1 VDLQSAGCCLL
12 AAGSPVSSNI
22 GNDPHV
28 YFLSITPEQQKE
40 ILYKFNSIRREVQPT
55 ASNMLEMKWSE
66 EAAENARKWAEQCQF
81 RSSSVHERIVNG
93 IKCGETLSQ
102 AMVANSWS
110 DIIETWATKKSDF
123 KYGIGLI
130 NPKKNIYTYTQLIWY
145 SSYLM
150 GCALAYC
157 PKNNVPYIY
166 ACHYCP
172 VGNIVRKLSKPYK
185 SGPSCGRCPDSCE
198 DKLCTNPCRYV
209 DKITGC
215 KTLKVMAKCDG
226 DFLKK
231 NCQATC
237 NCKTEIV

>member
-1 VDLQSAGCCLL
+1 MHQYINKSELYEKEMLPTFLFFIRIMGL
-12 AAGSPVSSNI
+12 A
-22 GNDPHV
+22 
-28 YFLSITPEQQKE
+28 SISDISEAKKKE
-40 ILYKFNSIRREVQPT
+40 ILDVHNSIRRAVKPP
-55 ASNMLEMKWSE
+55 ASNMLKMEWSE
-66 EAAENARKWAEQCQF
+66 KASQTAQESARRCEAAISPSELRK
-81 RSSSVHERIVNG
+81 IDG
-93 IKCGETLSQ
+93 MLCGENLLTTTFPS
-102 AMVANSWS
+102 SWTRVIQEWKNKASSFRYGLRPINYDS
-110 DIIETWATKKSDF
+110 DA
-123 KYGIGLI
+123 
-130 NPKKNIYTYTQLIWY
+130 YTQLIWY